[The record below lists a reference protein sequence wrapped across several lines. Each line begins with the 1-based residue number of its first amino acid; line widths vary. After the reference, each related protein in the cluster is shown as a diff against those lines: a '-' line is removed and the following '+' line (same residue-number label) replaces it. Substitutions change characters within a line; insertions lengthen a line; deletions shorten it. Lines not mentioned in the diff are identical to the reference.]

1 MFKIIIS
8 LVIIGLG
15 FLIIF
20 ISLYHTDFKIYRD
33 NEEEDKSI
41 KYIYAQTIS
50 DLSSGL
56 LFIILGLL
64 SLFDILDGEE
74 VGLISTVL
82 VLINRIS
89 EMIINSK
96 YSK

>member
-20 ISLYHTDFKIYRD
+20 ISLYHTDFMIYRD
-33 NEEEDKSI
+33 NEEDKSI
-41 KYIYAQTIS
+41 KYIYVQTIS

-96 YSK
+96 YNK